1 MYLTRP
7 CHRPEFLRAHNLG
20 VEAHIGRYDRLPDW
34 PQYIPF
40 VYGVHLPY
48 AGLNLA
54 ANERQA
60 RENSL
65 RQIKL
70 ALDEGC
76 QYPVDRM
83 VIHTVGFESIEGV
96 LVGSYDHMIASL
108 RNLAD
113 YAAEKK
119 IVLCIENQVLLD
131 VSRRRIYGSNA
142 AEWLQIYQ
150 DINHP
155 NVLLTLDSS
164 HAATSVA
171 VYETAEERAER
182 LFDFLAHPEW
192 IGRVHWSDARIT
204 NNEAY
209 QNDMHLVPGQGDL
222 PRKFHQAIKNL
233 PVIKLLEQRC
243 PEEEVIAGLKFIDSL

>member
-7 CHRPEFLRAHNLG
+7 CHRPEFLREHHLG

-54 ANERQA
+54 ANDEQLRKQ
-60 RENSL
+60 SL
-65 RQIKL
+65 QQLKM

-76 QYPVDRM
+76 RYPVDRM
-83 VIHTVGFESIEGV
+83 VIHTIGYETIEGV
-96 LVGSYDHMIASL
+96 LSGAWEHMIRSL
-108 RNLAD
+108 QNLAD

-119 IVLCIENQVLLD
+119 IILCIENQVLREEHLHR
-131 VSRRRIYGSNA
+131 VYGSNA
-142 AEWLQIYQ
+142 AEWLQIYS
-150 DINHP
+150 DVDRA

-171 VYETAEERAER
+171 VYDTAEERAER
-182 LFDFLAHPEW
+182 LFDFLSHPEW
-192 IGRVHWSDARIT
+192 IGRVHWSDSRIT
-204 NNEAY
+204 NNESRF
-209 QNDMHLVPGQGDL
+209 NDMHLVPGQGDL
-222 PRKFHQAIKNL
+222 PRKFHQAIRQL
-233 PVIKLLEQRC
+233 PVTKLLEQRC
-243 PEEEVIAGLKFIDSL
+243 PEEEVIAGLKFIESL